1 MIHDAFSAGVE
12 PGGLYSSYEIK
23 ILICYMLKGVG
34 EPMSRQAIMELLSG
48 NGMANFF
55 ETGAAIDELVRLN
68 NLVAGE
74 NDTVSL
80 TETGEQI
87 AATLS
92 GMIPYTLRERSV
104 KAALQMLTRIRRERE
119 NSVTIERLEHG
130 VAVTCTMNDSQE
142 PLMSVTLRVA
152 DELQAELIKENFL
165 NDPTIVYRSMLA
177 VLTGDAG
184 MERADT
190 RIIIQLK

>member
-1 MIHDAFSAGVE
+1 MD
-12 PGGLYSSYEIK
+12 
-23 ILICYMLKGVG
+23 
-34 EPMSRQAIMELLSG
+34 RQTVMELLSG

-55 ETGAAIDELVRLN
+55 ETGAAIDELIRLN
-68 NLVAGE
+68 NLIAGE
-74 NDTVSL
+74 NDTIAL

-87 AATLS
+87 ATTLS

-104 KAALQMLTRIRRERE
+104 KTALQMLTRIRRERE
-119 NSVTIERLEHG
+119 NSVSVERLDHG
-130 VAVTCTMNDSQE
+130 FAVTCTMNDSHE
-142 PLMSVTLRVA
+142 PLMAVTLRVA

-190 RIIIQLK
+190 RIVIQLK

>member
-1 MIHDAFSAGVE
+1 
-12 PGGLYSSYEIK
+12 
-23 ILICYMLKGVG
+23 
-34 EPMSRQAIMELLSG
+34 MSRQAIMELLSG

>member
-55 ETGAAIDELVRLN
+55 ETSAAIDELVRLN
-68 NLVAGE
+68 NLVAGK

-104 KAALQMLTRIRRERE
+104 KTALQMLTRIRRERE

-165 NDPTIVYRSMLA
+165 NDPTLVYRSMLA